1 MEDIA
6 QPLLEF
12 VKQHQSW
19 AIAVMF
25 ITGFVESSAFVSL
38 LFPGTTLLITAGTLM
53 KAGALPDRP
62 VLVGAILGAVL
73 GDWVSYWIGLPPRG
87 GRRLPGAVQPTP
99 PPPPRRR

>member
-1 MEDIA
+1 MEDFA

-73 GDWVSYWIGLPPRG
+73 GDWVSYWIRPPHGGGGVPPRAV
-87 GRRLPGAVQPTP
+87 LPKLRP
-99 PPPPRRR
+99 